1 MYQILAW
8 NGGGSSNYTDIVQ
21 KGGNTVA
28 TAKGKEESF
37 SITIPKVDI
46 HLPEGEDFEHML
58 ESAKHST
65 VSASKQL
72 KHKFE
77 MISEKIEGVV
87 ADELKS
93 FMKEL
98 ELNE

>member
-1 MYQILAW
+1 ILAW
-8 NGGGSSNYTDIVQ
+8 NGGGSSNYTDIVK
-21 KGGNTVA
+21 KGGYTVA
-28 TAKGKEESF
+28 NIKEEESF
-37 SITIPKVDI
+37 SITIPKIDI

-77 MISEKIEGVV
+77 QISEKIEGVV

-98 ELNE
+98 EDNE